1 MTQDHKERVSRI
13 SDTHVEEK
21 REIGT
26 KAIELSGIITKKGKH
41 PKADSRRRKYE
52 LAMEQKGKGTSSSDV
67 TEEDP
72 EDEEASSIHSQL
84 PPSPVQPVL
93 QLPSAQQYY
102 CSRQSS
108 QWSQPVASQNFPSA
122 ASVGQSNQPPYP
134 ANQNV
139 YQQPSLHSSDLR
151 HAFLLPQNQYT
162 LLSSS
167 SQHTQH
173 PSLRYDQ
180 GLFFDQTRFSNFP
193 HAQCSYTQS
202 MPPSVTT
209 LSSGDYITPS
219 YDSPGQHPISSA
231 WVASQQR
238 STQSVPPPSDLCPA
252 TDTISAQ
259 SPTHSLQSYSPGQQP
274 LSFSTASGS
283 IRPAQMISV
292 CTSPASATEGPP
304 ATKRLR
310 QGSSLSLGI
319 QPQSQ
324 SIHTADIHH
333 HQHLLA
339 AVDPTSSDPSKVIAF
354 INYLKQKYRVKVV
367 ENDKKWSLSPTVE
380 YINLACI
387 DRRCVKNKD
396 YEDLIKDMV
405 KDGNVD
411 TIQEK
416 KGPIQFSEIAE
427 GIFLLSN
434 TSVSESDSKRVVND
448 RRLILVEGAP
458 GVGKSTFAWEFC
470 RKWWLKKN
478 VAQQYDLVLLLRL
491 RDKGTRN
498 ARDLQQ
504 LISHPL
510 PGVSEAVC
518 HELVMPHTFHAL
530 IILEGYDELPESQRN
545 DSCSIF
551 NQLIS
556 GDLLPLATVLVTS
569 RPWATKDIRKYHK
582 HRLYQHIE
590 VLGFTKRQITE
601 YMKKTVPKDQLK
613 DLNSYLERHPQ
624 IKSGMYIP
632 LNSAIVVAVY
642 IASKADQQ
650 PMPNTITELYTCV
663 VHILVRRHLEGLPEL
678 HGGSVKGLPAM
689 NNITVPCEVHRH
701 FLSLCKLAYDGLV
714 SEKDEVR
721 LIFSEFELPPKFD
734 NLGFMD
740 SVTELCVTGE
750 SSSSHNFL
758 HLTFQEFFAAV
769 HISTLPPEEQLK
781 YFMKDSGKNE
791 GMLKVTLKFLAGL
804 KKLDC
809 ITKETVSS
817 IIKAVVSYEGGSKYQ
832 IHPDI
837 EIDIDIVNWMFEAQS
852 EDIMSL
858 ILSENKV
865 RFEADKDEMLPMDY
879 YSLGYC
885 ISHSKCHWLLSL
897 TGKRGLSKEKIEML
911 AKGTTGSVDAGRVIG
926 LEYVSEYQSRNLEFF
941 CVELKSVLHLHQLSL
956 KLGMQADVVSC
967 PEFPTLRVLEIDF
980 YSQMGGINLPPSL
993 NSLYINCIS
1002 LEPNE
1007 SQSIA
1012 KFLSSS
1018 PHLKELNL
1026 NFYFDER
1033 KMEPIFKAL
1042 ATNESLKLERL
1053 ELHCDKCRMNR
1064 NTYEYMITFIKK
1076 QKILQ
1081 YFAISSSTI
1090 TVHKLRQLLQTSN
1103 RERTALQI
1111 KFIENVNFNCISIPH
1126 LKYKD
1131 ASEKLCLD
1139 QVGRRQAFHKPD
1151 LNISDSSVEAPH
1163 GHSVISKPPLSIATD
1178 LAAALSHNRDF
1189 KYLTIELDNFKR
1201 TDTLIQALNHDT
1213 NTVFIISHTWLGDNG
1228 NVALAMALSHS
1239 AIQVLE
1245 LTGVSNDG
1253 VQAIANALHHS
1264 KPVGSITLSTSGIMD
1279 SGATDLAKAIR
1290 ENHHFQKITLSDCDV
1305 GGTPTS
1311 ELLRALNCNAHLQEF
1326 SMFISG
1332 SCTKKNIVC
1341 KSHEDAA
1348 VPETL
1353 GYNCSLKCL
1362 SLRGIDINTDG
1373 AVTLA
1378 NILGECS
1385 SLQTF
1390 SCGIA
1395 CNNDCVTHIIKGLG
1409 NNSTF
1414 AVIEFSRVKIDCER
1428 AIALSQLLR
1437 GTTLQE
1443 LTLCDAYI
1451 GDGEVT
1457 IIAQHN
1463 QQNYTLKSLTLSNNR
1478 ISHRGGVL
1486 LQQNSALKKFILSNN
1501 NIGNNGAIAL
1511 AKILQFNS
1519 TLEELDI
1526 SRAGISNDGARAI
1539 AQALQHNNTLTTLT
1553 LSSNEVSGDGAIALA
1568 TIMNSTLQELN
1579 LNYNSIG
1586 DDGTTAIAEALQHS
1600 SALQNLSLSL
1610 NGITDNGAIALAN
1623 ALEQNSLLQR
1633 LNLNYNNI
1641 NTDGA
1646 VVLARAVHHNA
1657 SLQELSLFSGS
1668 FAHPD
1673 VVAKEFVQALT
1684 HNSSIIIN
1692 SDCKGLT
1699 LSSFCENYALQ
1710 CPQYDKVKH
1719 KFTYGI

>member
-1 MTQDHKERVSRI
+1 MLQPLSVPQYSVSTQSTQLSHPVDSPLQPMLQPQNVEQYSVS
-13 SDTHVEEK
+13 
-21 REIGT
+21 T
-26 KAIELSGIITKKGKH
+26 KSTQRSQPL
-41 PKADSRRRKYE
+41 DS
-52 LAMEQKGKGTSSSDV
+52 
-67 TEEDP
+67 
-72 EDEEASSIHSQL
+72 HSMRWSQA
-84 PPSPVQPVL
+84 
-93 QLPSAQQYY
+93 LPS
-102 CSRQSS
+102 
-108 QWSQPVASQNFPSA
+108 QNIPLQPSA
-122 ASVGQSNQPPYP
+122 ALVGQSSQPPYP
-134 ANQNV
+134 QNV
-139 YQQPSLHSSDLR
+139 YQQPLLYYSAPQRAPQMQHFSKCYRRPQIPFNPTINRTIPPNPGIHNQTFTAQPRIRACSQLR
-151 HAFLLPQNQYT
+151 GFQPQYQPPFPQNQYQI
-162 LLSSS
+162 LSSS

-173 PSLRYDQ
+173 PSLSRYDE
-180 GLFFDQTRFSNFP
+180 GSFFDQTLLSNFP
-193 HAQCSYTQS
+193 RAQCSYTQS

-219 YDSPGQHPISSA
+219 YDSPGQHPVSSA
-231 WVASQQR
+231 SAASQLR
-238 STQSVPPPSDLCPA
+238 STQSLPPPSNLCPA
-252 TDTISAQ
+252 TETISAQ

-274 LSFSTASGS
+274 QS
-283 IRPAQMISV
+283 IRPAEMISV
-292 CTSPASATEGPP
+292 CTLPASATEGPP

-310 QGSSLSLGI
+310 QGSSESIGI

-339 AVDPTSSDPSKVIAF
+339 AVDPDSSKVIKF
-354 INYLKQKYRVKVV
+354 ISYVEQKYSVKVV
-367 ENDKKWSLSPTVE
+367 EKDKKWSLSPTVE

-387 DRRCVKNKD
+387 NRRCVKNKE
-396 YEDLIKDMV
+396 YEDVTKAMV
-405 KDGNVD
+405 QDGNVD

-416 KGPIQFSEIAE
+416 KGPIQFSEIAQ
-427 GIFLLSN
+427 GIYLPSN
-434 TSVSESDSKRVVND
+434 APVSESNLKRVLDD

-470 RKWWLKKN
+470 RKWWLKEN

-504 LISHPL
+504 LIPHPL

-518 HELVMPHTFHAL
+518 HELVTSHTFHTL

-569 RPWATKDIRKYHK
+569 RPWATKDIRKH
-582 HRLYQHIE
+582 HEHHIYQHIE

-601 YMKKTVPKDQLK
+601 YMKKTVPNDQVK
-613 DLNSYLERHPQ
+613 LNSYLERHPQ

-663 VHILVRRHLEGLPEL
+663 VHISVRRHLEGHPEL
-678 HGGSVKGLPAM
+678 HGGSVKSLPAM
-689 NNITVPCEVHRH
+689 NNITVPCEVHRN
-701 FLSLCKLAYDGLV
+701 FLSLCKLAYDGIV
-714 SEKDEVR
+714 SEKDDVR
-721 LIFSEFELPPKFD
+721 LIFSESELPPNFD

-740 SVTELCVTGE
+740 SVTELYVTGE

-758 HLTFQEFFAAV
+758 HLTFQEFLAAV

-781 YFMKDSGKNE
+781 YFMKDSGKNK
-791 GMLKVTLKFLAGL
+791 GRLKVTLKFLAGL

-817 IIKAVVSYEGGSKYQ
+817 IIKAVVPSECGSKYQ

-837 EIDIDIVNWMFEAQS
+837 EMDIDIVNWMFEAQS
-852 EDIMSL
+852 EDIMCL
-858 ILSENKV
+858 MLSENKV

-993 NSLYINCIS
+993 NSLNINCIS

-1018 PHLKELNL
+1018 PHLKELIL
-1026 NFYFDER
+1026 NIYFDER

-1053 ELHCDKCRMNR
+1053 ELHCDKCHMNR

-1103 RERTALQI
+1103 RECTALQI

-1151 LNISDSSVEAPH
+1151 LNISDCSVEAPH

-1239 AIQVLE
+1239 AIQELE
-1245 LTGVSNDG
+1245 LTDVSNDG

-1264 KPVGSITLSTSGIMD
+1264 KPVGSITLSISGIKD
-1279 SGATDLAKAIR
+1279 SGATDLAQALL

-1305 GGTPTS
+1305 GGTQTA
-1311 ELLRALNCNAHLQEF
+1311 ELLHALNYNTHLQEF
-1326 SMFISG
+1326 SMSRSWTI
-1332 SCTKKNIVC
+1332 KRIVC

-1378 NILGECS
+1378 NIIGECS

-1390 SCGIA
+1390 SCEIE
-1395 CNNDCVTHIIKGLG
+1395 CDNDSVTNIIKGLG

-1414 AVIEFSRVKIDCER
+1414 AVIKLFHIKIDCER
-1428 AIALSQLLR
+1428 ATFLSQLLHR
-1437 GTTLQE
+1437 TTLQE
-1443 LTLCDAYI
+1443 LTLCNADI
-1451 GDGEVT
+1451 GDDEVT
-1457 IIAQHN
+1457 IIAQHL
-1463 QQNYTLKSLTLSNNR
+1463 QQNYTLKSLSLSENR
-1478 ISHRGGVL
+1478 ISHRGAIIL
-1486 LQQNSALKKFILSNN
+1486 LQQNSALKKLILSNN
-1501 NIGNNGAIAL
+1501 NIGSDGAIAL

-1519 TLEELDI
+1519 TLKELDI
-1526 SRAGISNDGARAI
+1526 SGEDISDDGARAI
-1539 AQALQHNNTLTTLT
+1539 SQAFQH
-1553 LSSNEVSGDGAIALA
+1553 
-1568 TIMNSTLQELN
+1568 NSTLK
-1579 LNYNSIG
+1579 
-1586 DDGTTAIAEALQHS
+1586 
-1600 SALQNLSLSL
+1600 
-1610 NGITDNGAIALAN
+1610 
-1623 ALEQNSLLQR
+1623 
-1633 LNLNYNNI
+1633 
-1641 NTDGA
+1641 
-1646 VVLARAVHHNA
+1646 
-1657 SLQELSLFSGS
+1657 
-1668 FAHPD
+1668 P
-1673 VVAKEFVQALT
+1673 
-1684 HNSSIIIN
+1684 
-1692 SDCKGLT
+1692 
-1699 LSSFCENYALQ
+1699 
-1710 CPQYDKVKH
+1710 
-1719 KFTYGI
+1719 

>member
-1 MTQDHKERVSRI
+1 MKYESEPSSGKYKRKVIRKRQDRLKRSEVNSKRYTLKEVQAKSESESSASSSEEEMIEVDEFETAEEYSSEQEQYSDNEEVSEDSAEQTREGEYPSDSETKKTKGFKCPGNERRKYEAIDKQSFEMESDKGDRHKSSAQKPRGKGEIRWRLDEIGTSSSHYGRKAGKSQTVEKTKPSKKFHGQEDERRKAEKQTQAEAKQRPQIPEEQYSDEEVRQKPALKPAKRKKFERESDEDLNENKQRFARMTQDHKERVSRI
-13 SDTHVEEK
+13 SDTHVEGK
-21 REIGT
+21 GEIGT
-26 KAIELSGIITKKGKH
+26 KAIESSGITKKGKY
-41 PKADSRRRKYE
+41 PKADSRQRKYE
-52 LAMEQKGKGTSSSDV
+52 LAMKQKGKGTSSSDV

-238 STQSVPPPSDLCPA
+238 STQSVPPPSDLCPP

-310 QGSSLSLGI
+310 QGSSLSLGT

-339 AVDPTSSDPSKVIAF
+339 AVDPTFADPLKVNTF
-354 INYLKQKYRVKVV
+354 INYLKQKYSVKVV

-387 DRRCVKNKD
+387 DRRCVKNID
-396 YEDLIKDMV
+396 YEDLTKDMV

-411 TIQEK
+411 AIQEK

-427 GIFLLSN
+427 GIFLPSN

-448 RRLILVEGAP
+448 RRLILMEGAP

-569 RPWATKDIRKYHK
+569 RPWATKDIRKHHE
-582 HRLYQHIE
+582 HRIYQHIE
-590 VLGFTKRQITE
+590 VLGFTKRQIAK
-601 YMKKTVPKDQLK
+601 YIKKTVPKDQVK

-650 PMPNTITELYTCV
+650 PMPNTITELYTRV

-689 NNITVPCEVHRH
+689 NNITVPCKVHRN

-817 IIKAVVSYEGGSKYQ
+817 IIEAVVSSEGGSKYQ

-885 ISHSKCHWLLSL
+885 ISHSKCQWLLSL

-911 AKGTTGSVDAGRVIG
+911 AKGTTGSVNAGRVIG

-941 CVELKSVLHLHQLSL
+941 CVELESVLHLHQLSL

-1064 NTYEYMITFIKK
+1064 NTYEYMITFIKE

-1103 RERTALQI
+1103 REGRERTALQI
-1111 KFIENVNFNCISIPH
+1111 KFNERFIVY
-1126 LKYKD
+1126 LY
-1131 ASEKLCLD
+1131 
-1139 QVGRRQAFHKPD
+1139 
-1151 LNISDSSVEAPH
+1151 
-1163 GHSVISKPPLSIATD
+1163 HS
-1178 LAAALSHNRDF
+1178 
-1189 KYLTIELDNFKR
+1189 
-1201 TDTLIQALNHDT
+1201 
-1213 NTVFIISHTWLGDNG
+1213 
-1228 NVALAMALSHS
+1228 
-1239 AIQVLE
+1239 
-1245 LTGVSNDG
+1245 
-1253 VQAIANALHHS
+1253 
-1264 KPVGSITLSTSGIMD
+1264 
-1279 SGATDLAKAIR
+1279 
-1290 ENHHFQKITLSDCDV
+1290 
-1305 GGTPTS
+1305 
-1311 ELLRALNCNAHLQEF
+1311 
-1326 SMFISG
+1326 
-1332 SCTKKNIVC
+1332 
-1341 KSHEDAA
+1341 
-1348 VPETL
+1348 
-1353 GYNCSLKCL
+1353 
-1362 SLRGIDINTDG
+1362 
-1373 AVTLA
+1373 
-1378 NILGECS
+1378 
-1385 SLQTF
+1385 
-1390 SCGIA
+1390 
-1395 CNNDCVTHIIKGLG
+1395 
-1409 NNSTF
+1409 
-1414 AVIEFSRVKIDCER
+1414 
-1428 AIALSQLLR
+1428 
-1437 GTTLQE
+1437 
-1443 LTLCDAYI
+1443 
-1451 GDGEVT
+1451 
-1457 IIAQHN
+1457 
-1463 QQNYTLKSLTLSNNR
+1463 
-1478 ISHRGGVL
+1478 
-1486 LQQNSALKKFILSNN
+1486 
-1501 NIGNNGAIAL
+1501 
-1511 AKILQFNS
+1511 
-1519 TLEELDI
+1519 
-1526 SRAGISNDGARAI
+1526 
-1539 AQALQHNNTLTTLT
+1539 
-1553 LSSNEVSGDGAIALA
+1553 
-1568 TIMNSTLQELN
+1568 
-1579 LNYNSIG
+1579 
-1586 DDGTTAIAEALQHS
+1586 
-1600 SALQNLSLSL
+1600 
-1610 NGITDNGAIALAN
+1610 
-1623 ALEQNSLLQR
+1623 
-1633 LNLNYNNI
+1633 
-1641 NTDGA
+1641 
-1646 VVLARAVHHNA
+1646 
-1657 SLQELSLFSGS
+1657 
-1668 FAHPD
+1668 
-1673 VVAKEFVQALT
+1673 
-1684 HNSSIIIN
+1684 
-1692 SDCKGLT
+1692 
-1699 LSSFCENYALQ
+1699 
-1710 CPQYDKVKH
+1710 
-1719 KFTYGI
+1719 

>member
-1 MTQDHKERVSRI
+1 MK
-13 SDTHVEEK
+13 
-21 REIGT
+21 
-26 KAIELSGIITKKGKH
+26 
-41 PKADSRRRKYE
+41 
-52 LAMEQKGKGTSSSDV
+52 QKGKGTSSSDV

-72 EDEEASSIHSQL
+72 EYEEASSIHSQL
-84 PPSPVQPVL
+84 
-93 QLPSAQQYY
+93 LP
-102 CSRQSS
+102 
-108 QWSQPVASQNFPSA
+108 
-122 ASVGQSNQPPYP
+122 
-134 ANQNV
+134 
-139 YQQPSLHSSDLR
+139 
-151 HAFLLPQNQYT
+151 
-162 LLSSS
+162 
-167 SQHTQH
+167 
-173 PSLRYDQ
+173 
-180 GLFFDQTRFSNFP
+180 
-193 HAQCSYTQS
+193 
-202 MPPSVTT
+202 
-209 LSSGDYITPS
+209 
-219 YDSPGQHPISSA
+219 SA
-231 WVASQQR
+231 WVASQLR
-238 STQSVPPPSDLCPA
+238 STQSVPPPSDFCPA

-259 SPTHSLQSYSPGQQP
+259 SPTHSLHSCSPGQQP

-283 IRPAQMISV
+283 SPPAEMISV
-292 CTSPASATEGPP
+292 CASPASATEGPP

-310 QGSSLSLGI
+310 QGSSESLGI

-339 AVDPTSSDPSKVIAF
+339 AVDPTSADPSKVNTF
-354 INYLKQKYRVKVV
+354 INYVKQKYSGKVV
-367 ENDKKWSLSPTVE
+367 EKDKKWSLSPTVE

-387 DRRCVKNKD
+387 DRRCVKDKKS
-396 YEDLIKDMV
+396 EDVTKAMV
-405 KDGNVD
+405 QHGNVD

-416 KGPIQFSEIAE
+416 KGPIQFSEIAQ
-427 GIFLLSN
+427 GIYLPSN
-434 TSVSESDSKRVVND
+434 APVSESNLKRVLDD

-458 GVGKSTFAWEFC
+458 GAGKSTFAWEFC
-470 RKWWLKKN
+470 RKWWLKEN

-498 ARDLQQ
+498 ATDLQQ

-510 PGVSEAVC
+510 SGVSEAVC
-518 HELVMPHTFHAL
+518 HKLVTSHTFHAL
-530 IILEGYDELPESQRN
+530 IILEGYDELPESLRN

-556 GDLLPLATVLVTS
+556 GELLPLATVLVTS
-569 RPWATKDIRKYHK
+569 RPWATKDIRKH
-582 HRLYQHIE
+582 HEHHIYQHIE
-590 VLGFTKRQITE
+590 VLGFTKHQITE
-601 YMKKTVPKDQLK
+601 YKKKTVPKDQQK

-642 IASKADQQ
+642 IASKHDQQ

-663 VHILVRRHLEGLPEL
+663 VHISVRRHLEGHPEL
-678 HGGSVKGLPAM
+678 HGGSVKSLPAM
-689 NNITVPCEVHRH
+689 KYVIVPCEVHRN
-701 FLSLCKLAYDGLV
+701 FLRLCKLAYDGIV
-714 SEKDEVR
+714 SEKDDVR
-721 LIFSEFELPPKFD
+721 LIFSESELPPKFD

-740 SVTELCVTGE
+740 SVTELYVTGE

-781 YFMKDSGKNE
+781 YFMKDSGKNK
-791 GMLKVTLKFLAGL
+791 GRLKVTLKFLAGL
-804 KKLDC
+804 KKLDY

-817 IIKAVVSYEGGSKYQ
+817 IIKAVVPSEGGSKYQ

-837 EIDIDIVNWMFEAQS
+837 EIDIDIVNWMFESQS

-865 RFEADKDEMLPMDY
+865 RFEADKDNMLPMDY

-941 CVELKSVLHLHQLSL
+941 CVELKRVLHLHQLSL

-1053 ELHCDKCRMNR
+1053 ELHCDKCQMNR

-1103 RERTALQI
+1103 REGRERTALQI
-1111 KFIENVNFNCISIPH
+1111 KFNERFNCISIPQ

-1131 ASEKLCLD
+1131 ASEILCLD
-1139 QVGRRQAFHKPD
+1139 QVGRRQAFNKPD
-1151 LNISDSSVEAPH
+1151 LNISDSSVESPH

-1178 LAAALSHNRDF
+1178 LAAALSHNREL
-1189 KYLTIELDNFKR
+1189 KSLTIELDNFKR

-1228 NVALAMALSHS
+1228 NVALALALSHS
-1239 AIQVLE
+1239 FAIQELE
-1245 LTGVSNDG
+1245 LTDVSNDE

-1264 KPVGSITLSTSGIMD
+1264 KPVGSITLSISDIKD
-1279 SGATDLAKAIR
+1279 SGAIDLAQAIR
-1290 ENHHFQKITLSDCDV
+1290 ENYHFQKITLSHCDV
-1305 GGTPTS
+1305 GGTQTA
-1311 ELLRALNCNAHLQEF
+1311 ELLHALNYNTHLQEF

-1332 SCTKKNIVC
+1332 SCTTKNIVC

-1362 SLRGIDINTDG
+1362 SLRGRDINTDG
-1373 AVTLA
+1373 AVTQA
-1378 NILGECS
+1378 NIIGQCS

-1390 SCGIA
+1390 SCGIEHD
-1395 CNNDCVTHIIKGLG
+1395 NDSVMHIIKGLG

-1414 AVIEFSRVKIDCER
+1414 AVIEFSHVKIDCER
-1428 AIALSQLLR
+1428 ATALSQLLR

-1443 LTLCDAYI
+1443 LTLDDAGI
-1451 GDGEVT
+1451 GDDEVT
-1457 IIAQHN
+1457 IIAQHL
-1463 QQNYTLKSLTLSNNR
+1463 QQNYTLKSLTLSENR

-1501 NIGNNGAIAL
+1501 NIGNDGAIAL

-1526 SRAGISNDGARAI
+1526 SWAGISDDGARAI
-1539 AQALQHNNTLTTLT
+1539 AQALQHNSTLKTLI
-1553 LSSNEVSGDGAIALA
+1553 LSCNKVSGDGAIALA
-1568 TIMNSTLQELN
+1568 TIINSTLQELN
-1579 LNYNSIG
+1579 LRWNDIG

-1600 SALQNLSLSL
+1600 SALQNLSLSS
-1610 NGITDNGAIALAN
+1610 NGITDNGAIALAK
-1623 ALEQNSLLQR
+1623 ALEHNSSLQR
-1633 LNLNYNNI
+1633 LYLNFNHIRN
-1641 NTDGA
+1641 DGA
-1646 VVLARAVHHNA
+1646 VALARAVHHNA
-1657 SLQELSLFSGS
+1657 SLQELSLFSGR

-1699 LSSFCENYALQ
+1699 LPSVCEKYALQ

-1719 KFTYGI
+1719 KVTFFY